1 MTSKNKKQFRIEWHD
16 NVWVITDRQQSKASG
31 IKVDGAVVSATQR
44 GDAYVEGYI
53 VAVHGLNLENAQGLD
68 RFQLA
73 ELGVGGHLRGNS
85 PGRHQTQFGK
95 VHLMA
100 DGQIQGGRCDR
111 GYL

>member
-1 MTSKNKKQFRIEWHD
+1 MTSKHKKQFRIQWQRGA
-16 NVWVITDRQQSKASG
+16 WAITERQGHAPA
-31 IKVDGAVVSATQR
+31 IRVDGAVVSATQR
-44 GDAYVEGYI
+44 GDGFVEGYI
-53 VAVHGLNLENAQGLD
+53 VALHGLNLEDAQGLD

-73 ELGVGGHLRGNS
+73 DLGVGGHLRGNT
-85 PGRHQTQFGK
+85 PARHQTQHGK